1 MTLRVS
7 TSCRV
12 PVAGCTRHSEHPSSQ
27 ACKGPGMLQEQP
39 GIRISTHFGSLKS
52 SSWPQTTTKS
62 CAQSQNHKPGH
73 RTSSSQQLP
82 QGWERGG
89 ECACKGCSTL
99 LSQDGKRVGLPPRR
113 KCAQSTELCTPKGCD
128 GKYDIMYILPQKKK
142 GAKKKE
148 ESPML
153 VHLVPQEAEPLA

>member
-1 MTLRVS
+1 M
-7 TSCRV
+7 
-12 PVAGCTRHSEHPSSQ
+12 
-27 ACKGPGMLQEQP
+27 
-39 GIRISTHFGSLKS
+39 
-52 SSWPQTTTKS
+52 
-62 CAQSQNHKPGH
+62 
-73 RTSSSQQLP
+73 
-82 QGWERGG
+82 
-89 ECACKGCSTL
+89 

-153 VHLVPQEAEPLA
+153 VHLVPQEAKPLA